1 MTNKK
6 LLYAEARLAGVP
18 QKDAA
23 IQAGYSAATADQA
36 ASRLERDPVVIA
48 TLKRMAVVDGVDPA
62 DMPVTGSGTPTVP
75 ADEPEPCILA
85 PADDPLVF
93 LKGVMNDLRADPK
106 LRVDAAKSLASYIHA
121 KPGEKG
127 KKEQAE
133 EHAKTAATGTGWA
146 DLLAPGVTPIRKAAN

>member
-1 MTNKK
+1 MTKKK

-48 TLKRMAVVDGVDPA
+48 TLKRMAVVDGVDPT

-85 PADDPLVF
+85 PADDPLDF
-93 LKGVMNDLRADPK
+93 LHGVMNDLRADPK
-106 LRVDAAKSLASYIHA
+106 LRVDAAKALASYKHA
-121 KPGEKG
+121 KPGEMG
-127 KKEQAE
+127 KKEQRQDKAE
-133 EHAKTAATGTGWA
+133 KTSGGRFGLRKGIGNLHAVK
-146 DLLAPGVTPIRKAAN
+146 